1 MKKRKSKLNF
11 FGLLLI
17 LFTNII
23 NAQSIVPFVNDHKN
37 VIGNVQFLNTFYN
50 KMSLV
55 NDSNAQVHILH
66 IGDSHL
72 QADFLTE
79 QVRKLFNSN
88 AARGLIVPYKIAKTN
103 SSYMYATKTYS
114 DWQGKRCTKL
124 ENPLPIGIGGIT
136 IQTTIDS
143 ARIVLTT
150 KDEKGFNLFKIFH
163 QNDESAFDF
172 SVFDH
177 NGNALLQQAY
187 SQNKKDF
194 ESVFYSN
201 EIIYSVTIQN
211 KKTNSFQWQSLIYG
225 MYLSNGKSGV
235 IYNSLGVNGAEYRHY
250 TEAQYFAEQSTALSP
265 DLIIISLGTNEAAN
279 SKFEEQIFYSQIDK
293 MVNDLQNYNPKA
305 TILLTTPADNYV
317 RKRKTN
323 HVIKR
328 VSSIIVNYC
337 INNNLP
343 YWDLY
348 QISGGYKSAQYWKKH
363 HLFAKDFLHYSRQGY
378 EVQGTL
384 FYNAL
389 MKNRQ

>member
-1 MKKRKSKLNF
+1 MTRKSKLYF
-11 FGLLLI
+11 TWLLLI

-23 NAQSIVPFVNDHKN
+23 NGQSVISFINDKKN
-37 VIGNVQFLNTFYN
+37 VISNNQFLDSFYY

-55 NDSNAQVHILH
+55 KDSNAQVQILH

-88 AARGLIVPYKIAKTN
+88 AARGLIVPYKVAKTN
-103 SSYMYATKTYS
+103 SSYMYSSKTFS

-124 ENPLPIGIGGIT
+124 DNPLPIGIGGIT
-136 IQTTIDS
+136 IQTTDDS
-143 ARIVLTT
+143 ARIIITT
-150 KDEKGFNLFKIFH
+150 KDVKGFNFFKIFH

-172 SVFDH
+172 SVFDN

-187 SQNKKDF
+187 SKNKKDY

-211 KKTNSFQWQSLIYG
+211 KKTNNFQWQSLIYG
-225 MYLSNGKSGV
+225 MYISNGKSGV
-235 IYNSLGVNGAEYRHY
+235 VYNSLGVNGAEFRHY
-250 TEAQYFAEQSTALSP
+250 NEAQYFAEQSQALCP

-279 SKFEEQIFYSQIDK
+279 SKFEEQTFYNQIDK
-293 MVNDLQNYNPKA
+293 MVNDLQNYNPNA
-305 TILLTTPADNYV
+305 TVLLTTPADNYK

-323 HVIKR
+323 TIIKR
-328 VSSIIVNYC
+328 VSATIVNYC

-348 QISGGYKSAQYWKKH
+348 QISGGYKSAKYWKKH

-378 EVQGTL
+378 EAQGTL

-389 MKNRQ
+389 MKIK